1 MFHLAHAHNAE
12 RSVSSHACAQR
23 FEPMRFKSLSGSLLI
38 ILYYNRTRNRSVNIT
53 VIPKKKNKQTKKN
66 QGVWNTDANHYLDVF
81 RLMSTLQVTCV
92 NDRITCLQHVTHR
105 LEISFGYAK
114 HYLDVFRLMSNLQL
128 TCVNDRITCLQPM
141 ASVAERVSHT
151 PAYVVK
157 FQACKN
163 LRTTTKYN
171 D

>member
-1 MFHLAHAHNAE
+1 MSTSPSCRMRTKPKEMFHLAHAHNAE
-12 RSVSSHACAQR
+12 RGVSSRACAQR

-53 VIPKKKNKQTKKN
+53 VIPKKKKKKKN

-92 NDRITCLQHVTHR
+92 NDRVTCLQ
-105 LEISFGYAK
+105 L
-114 HYLDVFRLMSNLQL
+114 
-128 TCVNDRITCLQPM
+128 M